1 MIALVIGGAKSG
13 KSMFAQNLAKSLE
26 NKSGK
31 LYYIATMKPYD
42 LEDLKRI
49 ENHLNERVGYGFNTI
64 EEHTNMSK
72 VVKLIEKNDTVLIDS
87 ITSIVTNSMFKG
99 KEFYLNPDLI
109 YRIDETP
116 DTVITLVDG
125 KTLVVRD
132 TAFEIREAI
141 IEYRHRIFS
150 GENLFEGNNEGN
162 NEEE

>member
-1 MIALVIGGAKSG
+1 MIL
-13 KSMFAQNLAKSLE
+13 L
-26 NKSGK
+26 
-31 LYYIATMKPYD
+31 
-42 LEDLKRI
+42 
-49 ENHLNERVGYGFNTI
+49 
-64 EEHTNMSK
+64 
-72 VVKLIEKNDTVLIDS
+72 
-87 ITSIVTNSMFKG
+87 TSFKG

-132 TAFEIREAI
+132 TVFEIREAI

>member
-1 MIALVIGGAKSG
+1 MIL
-13 KSMFAQNLAKSLE
+13 L
-26 NKSGK
+26 
-31 LYYIATMKPYD
+31 
-42 LEDLKRI
+42 
-49 ENHLNERVGYGFNTI
+49 
-64 EEHTNMSK
+64 
-72 VVKLIEKNDTVLIDS
+72 
-87 ITSIVTNSMFKG
+87 TSFKG

-150 GENLFEGNNEGN
+150 GESLFEGNNEGN